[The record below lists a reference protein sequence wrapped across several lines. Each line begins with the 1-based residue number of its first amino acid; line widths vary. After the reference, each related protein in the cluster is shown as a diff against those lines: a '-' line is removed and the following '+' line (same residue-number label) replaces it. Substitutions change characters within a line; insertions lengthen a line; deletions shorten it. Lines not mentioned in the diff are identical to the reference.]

1 MADQVVV
8 ADNVELVAN
17 NIQEKVGA
25 TLLGG
30 RALAEDTRQV
40 SEPTIGI
47 LDNIRTFQQATVE
60 KVHHVWEILKSTL
73 DLQKEQAR
81 RVRENRGE
89 ADLEAGGGE
98 IESTVKKSN
107 LGAQLMDK
115 MKGFGAQL
123 FTLAGLMSIVGLIF
137 KAGLIFM
144 LAGFLG
150 DALVNY
156 FNIESEAAKTALTVG
171 LPAIAA
177 IMALVFPL
185 IGIKGLLLLAIPAI
199 IGMGFASVISW
210 IKGDKV
216 AGEVSG
222 FDWGAVA
229 LTGPAIMLL
238 GKYAGLLGAKG
249 LTLAGLAIGWPVLLA
264 GSLAIALAAG
274 IGYLFS
280 KVSQTE
286 QKMLDHLSEMTD
298 ISQAEFEDRL
308 EKQKSGFLASIAP
321 GLAKTFGMDTTQLQ
335 DTFMAT
341 EAAKD
346 KVRAGKDLKD
356 TEVTNLVK
364 QVDMFAN
371 IDEDTLKTLLD
382 DKDKADELLK
392 SINNMYQIAQSGK
405 LGEHS
410 GTVIKQLAGLSQN
423 IQQTAKDMY
432 SDKEKQGLTS
442 WGREGYLKDI
452 STDSGSFLEGGGDMF
467 EQYAKML
474 ENPEYQKGLKEKEA
488 IEGDSRYQELL
499 KIKPKDMD
507 KDQMAE
513 WKEFKAREWNANSAM
528 SKVSRKEMEQM
539 GGLHGEV
546 KMLDLLKLLTPEE
559 QTMLLEQALSDKRVL
574 LGAQKHLI
582 GKTDQGTTI
591 MDNKDMSSKVITTS
605 KSSNVFSSSG
615 VFEVDSSIRANL
627 AQNG

>member
-1 MADQVVV
+1 MADSLVV

-17 NIQEKVGA
+17 NIQSKVGA
-25 TLLGG
+25 TLLGTK
-30 RALAEDTRQV
+30 AMAENTIEGSGSSFKILEQV
-40 SEPTIGI
+40 KD
-47 LDNIRTFQQATVE
+47 LQQATVD
-60 KVHHVWEILKSTL
+60 KVHAVWEILKSQL
-73 DLQKEQAR
+73 DIEKDEARRIREQAK
-81 RVRENRGE
+81 EN
-89 ADLEAGGGE
+89 ALEGRGGGAKGSG
-98 IESTVKKSN
+98 IEGSAKS
-107 LGAQLMDK
+107 LGSSMMDK
-115 MKGFGAQL
+115 AKSFGAGL
-123 FTLAGLMSIVGLIF
+123 FTGGLLSGLMKIGGLIF

-150 DALVNY
+150 DAIVNY
-156 FNIESEAAKTALTVG
+156 FNIESEAAKTALQFG
-171 LPAIAA
+171 IPAIAA
-177 IMALVFPL
+177 IMALVFPIL
-185 IGIKGLLLLAIPAI
+185 GIKALLLMAIPAI
-199 IGMGFASVISW
+199 IAMGFASVISW

-222 FDWGAVA
+222 FNWGAVA
-229 LTGPAIMLL
+229 LTGPALAMLAKSGLAGKAGTLFGLAVSWPILL
-238 GKYAGLLGAKG
+238 GGA
-249 LTLAGLAIGWPVLLA
+249 LALAF
-264 GSLAIALAAG
+264 AAG
-274 IGYLFS
+274 IGYLIS

-286 QKMLDHLSEMTD
+286 QKMLDHLGEMTD

-346 KVRAGKDLKD
+346 KVRTGGDLKD

-423 IQQTAKDMY
+423 IQQTAKSMY
-432 SDKEKQGLTS
+432 ADKEKQGLTS
-442 WGREGYLKDI
+442 WGKEGYLKDI

-474 ENPEYQKGLKEKEA
+474 ENPEYQKGLKEKES

-499 KIKPKDMD
+499 KIKPKDMN

-528 SKVSRKEMEQM
+528 SKTSRKEMEQM

-559 QTMLLEQALSDKRVL
+559 QTMLLEHIALIFLKITNTL
-574 LGAQKHLI
+574 
-582 GKTDQGTTI
+582 T
-591 MDNKDMSSKVITTS
+591 NKLCRRS
-605 KSSNVFSSSG
+605 
-615 VFEVDSSIRANL
+615 
-627 AQNG
+627 